1 MQRHRALAVGS
12 GQYLSGHKSFDEF
25 GACVGG
31 SLTARGAAR
40 NTEEFNR
47 RAPIGPRILT
57 PYLYSTVL

>member
-12 GQYLSGHKSFDEF
+12 GQYLSGHKAFDEF

-40 NTEEFNR
+40 NTEDFTR
-47 RAPIGPRILT
+47 RAQ
-57 PYLYSTVL
+57 